1 VPTRSSPSVP
11 SLRKAVVQAFTPLAA
26 SRGFVPFRGGL
37 FVRVVGDVAHQIVVG
52 ASRPSGSA
60 RGAAIELGASLRFAR
75 VEAIVERA
83 LPDQPPSHATWTRAA
98 RGPAREHRIWN
109 TDEARDVAERLELD
123 DVLEWLEKHASIEAL
138 DQALNPSSP
147 PPAGLIVGVGAGPH
161 AWHRGL
167 VAAHLL
173 GRDLGWLTEMR
184 RDKAR
189 QLPRFVQADLPK
201 LIAVL
206 DAEPVK

>member
-1 VPTRSSPSVP
+1 MPTRSIPSVP
-11 SLRKAVVQAFTPLAA
+11 SLRKAVVQAFTPRVA
-26 SRGFVPFRGGL
+26 SHGFVPFRGGL

-52 ASRPSGSA
+52 VMRPSGSA

-83 LPDQPPSHATWTRAA
+83 LPEQPPSHATWTMAA

-109 TDEARDVAERLELD
+109 VDEARDVASGLELD
-123 DVLEWLEKHASIEAL
+123 AAVAWLEKHGTLEAL
-138 DQALNPSSP
+138 DHALNPSSP
-147 PPAGLIVGVGAGPH
+147 PPAGLVVGVGAGPH

-184 RDKAR
+184 RDQAR

-206 DAEPVK
+206 EAE